1 MGGGGGGF
9 GGGGGG
15 WGGGGFCPGGGK
27 RGRNDVAGKKWKN
40 ARMARLEF
48 GAEREGWSEGEGREK
63 AAGEKRAIARLRARI
78 GRRLIGRVEEK
89 TRYATWIKIGSSHG
103 VVVGV
108 PG

>member
-1 MGGGGGGF
+1 M
-9 GGGGGG
+9 
-15 WGGGGFCPGGGK
+15 
-27 RGRNDVAGKKWKN
+27 RNDVAGKKWKN
-40 ARMARLEF
+40 ARIARLGF
-48 GAEREGWSEGEGREK
+48 CAEREGWSKGEGREK

-78 GRRLIGRVEEK
+78 GLRLIGRVQEK

>member
-1 MGGGGGGF
+1 MWRAKNGKTRVLP
-9 GGGGGG
+9 G
-15 WGGGGFCPGGGK
+15 WDSVRNARDGR
-27 RGRNDVAGKKWKN
+27 RGRGGRK
-40 ARMARLEF
+40 R
-48 GAEREGWSEGEGREK
+48 REK

-78 GRRLIGRVEEK
+78 GPRLIGRVQEK

>member
-1 MGGGGGGF
+1 MEKRAYCPVGILCGTRGMVEGGG
-9 GGGGGG
+9 
-15 WGGGGFCPGGGK
+15 
-27 RGRNDVAGKKWKN
+27 A
-40 ARMARLEF
+40 
-48 GAEREGWSEGEGREK
+48 EK

-78 GRRLIGRVEEK
+78 GPRLIGRVQEK

>member
-1 MGGGGGGF
+1 MSKLCKSF
-9 GGGGGG
+9 FSF
-15 WGGGGFCPGGGK
+15 FCEAGCVCPIPHEK
-27 RGRNDVAGKKWKN
+27 RGGVLGG
-40 ARMARLEF
+40 RL
-48 GAEREGWSEGEGREK
+48 GVWAEREGGAKGEGREK

-78 GRRLIGRVEEK
+78 GPRLIGRVQEK